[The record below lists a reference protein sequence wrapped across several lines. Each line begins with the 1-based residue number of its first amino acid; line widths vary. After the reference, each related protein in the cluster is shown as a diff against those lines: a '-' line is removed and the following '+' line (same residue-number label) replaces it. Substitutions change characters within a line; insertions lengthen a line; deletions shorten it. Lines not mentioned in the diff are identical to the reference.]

1 MVPYIHIPDVP
12 IGSLKLHPF
21 GILVATGVVLG
32 TWMTMKR
39 ARARGVDT
47 EELNSFITWMLV
59 GGFLGGHMLDQIF
72 YHPDEL
78 VMRPWSLFML
88 WEGLSS
94 FGGFIGGLIGVG
106 LWKYYEA
113 VPKISLG
120 FLGTIHSFHRRKK
133 ARPVLPLADLIMSV
147 FPVAWI
153 FGRSGCTVVHDHP
166 GSSAPKDFPLAVGYP
181 LHVPPTPDHKFLF
194 VELSNGPV
202 LRYDLG
208 LLELVFTTV
217 LSLFIVLTWRRKLPT
232 GSYLAV
238 AALAYAPV
246 RFVMDNFRIREGSAA
261 DPRYGALTPAQYSC
275 IALGLV
281 GLWLVKI
288 CMSNAKKARAGKDPL
303 DVYLLDSYRRAKA

>member
-1 MVPYIHIPDVP
+1 MVPYIHIPDIP

-32 TWMTMKR
+32 TWLTMRR
-39 ARARGVDT
+39 ARLRGLDT

-59 GGFLGGHMLDQIF
+59 AAFLGGHMLDQIF

-78 VMRPWSLFML
+78 IMRPWSLFML

-94 FGGFIGGLIGVG
+94 FGGFIGGIIGIT

-120 FLGTIHSFHRRKK
+120 FLGTLHSFRRRKK
-133 ARPVLPLADLIMSV
+133 PRPILPLADVIISV

-166 GSSAPKDFPLAVGYP
+166 GALAPADFPLAVGYP
-181 LHVPPTPDHKFLF
+181 LRAPPTPDTKLWFI
-194 VELSNGPV
+194 ELSNGPT

-208 LLELVFTTV
+208 LLELSFTIV
-217 LSLFIVLTWRRKLPT
+217 LSVFVVLTWHKKLAT
-232 GSYLAV
+232 GTYLAV

-246 RFVMDNFRIREGSAA
+246 RFAMDNFRIKEGNSA
-261 DPRYGALTPAQYSC
+261 DLRYGSLTPAQWGC
-275 IALGLV
+275 IGLFLV
-281 GLWLVKI
+281 GLWMVKI
-288 CMSNAKKARAGKDPL
+288 AMDNAKKAREGKDPL
-303 DVYLLDSYRRAKA
+303 DVYLLPEYRRT